1 MDSHEVTKA
10 IKEARPKLSLVSPL
24 VSKIIV
30 GFIVM
35 NILLGIAL
43 IAKLGYVVNGLVIAP
58 NEFAFQLWGGV
69 FIILGVTKLIAYI
82 RNDWKT
88 LRMILVIAVFIK
100 IIWML
105 ALIVR
110 YVSGEFTNP
119 FLLIIWV
126 FITHVQAMAYIH
138 FMPTPTIQKG
148 AEDADK

>member
-24 VSKIIV
+24 VSKIIL

-35 NILLGIAL
+35 NILLGVSL
-43 IAKLGYVVNGLVIAP
+43 IAKLGYITNGLVIAP
-58 NEFAFQLWGGV
+58 NEFVFQLWGGV
-69 FIILGVTKLIAYI
+69 FVILGITKLVAYI
-82 RNDWKT
+82 QNNWKVM
-88 LRMILVIAVFIK
+88 RYILVIAVFIK

-110 YVSGEFTNP
+110 YATGEFSNP